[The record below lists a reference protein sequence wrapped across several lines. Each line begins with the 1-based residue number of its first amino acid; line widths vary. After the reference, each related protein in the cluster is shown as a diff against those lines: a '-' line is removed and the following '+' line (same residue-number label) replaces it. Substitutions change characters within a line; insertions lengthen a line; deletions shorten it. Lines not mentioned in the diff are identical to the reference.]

1 MLTEL
6 QNKTLTETEPGT
18 PCGEFMR
25 RYWQPVALIS
35 DLKQDTPMPVRI
47 MSENLVLF
55 RDGSGR
61 PALIERR
68 CPHRGM
74 DLSFGR
80 LEPNGLRCLYHGWL
94 FSATGECLEQPNEP
108 AASTFKERIRH
119 RGYPCVE
126 AGGLILT
133 YMGPG
138 TPPALPKIPFLLC
151 DPLDVYVTKRYH
163 ECNFVQANDIDPS
176 HLSYLHLLFDD
187 KLVNGPSNQYML
199 QDAAPDTLCEE
210 TPFGLRAYSVRHLPG
225 GENYV
230 RLTNFIMP
238 SMQAFVGA
246 PIVNPRNARPSDDH
260 GYSLHWHVPID
271 DEHHWKYVVHYSAV
285 GPIDRAYQE
294 SLEEGEVDE
303 TFRPRRTHSNRY
315 LQDRDEMRTR
325 TFSGV
330 GNSFQD
336 QDRMAVESQGPI
348 YDRTFEHLGQADR
361 PMIEQRKLIF
371 RAIQDV
377 EDGRDPM
384 IVRNDGTNPF
394 DELVTRSAKLGPGV
408 PVTGFWR
415 DAAEL
420 AAP

>member
-1 MLTEL
+1 MLSEA
-6 QNKTLTETEPGT
+6 QNKTLTETGLGT
-18 PCGEFMR
+18 PCGTFMR
-25 RYWQPVALIS
+25 RYWQPVALGT
-35 DLKQDTPMPVRI
+35 DLTQDTPLPVRI
-47 MSENLVLF
+47 LGENLVLF
-55 RDGSGR
+55 RDFDGA

-80 LEPNGLRCLYHGWL
+80 LEPQGLRCLYHGWL
-94 FSATGECLEQPNEP
+94 FSKTGQCLEQPNEP

-126 AGGLILT
+126 AGGLVLAYLGT
-133 YMGPG
+133 G
-138 TPPALPKIPFLLC
+138 TPPELPQIPFLLA
-151 DPLDVYVTKRYH
+151 DPSHSYVTKRYH

-176 HLSYLHLLFDD
+176 HLSFLHLLFDAQ
-187 KLVNGPSNQYML
+187 LANGPSNQYML
-199 QDAAPDTLCEE
+199 QDAAPETLCET
-210 TPFGLRAYSVRHLPG
+210 TPFGLRAYSVRHLEN
-225 GENYV
+225 GESYV

-238 SMQAFVGA
+238 NMQAFVGA

-271 DEHHWKYVVHYSAV
+271 DEHHWKYVIHFSAV
-285 GPIDRAYQE
+285 GPIDREYQE
-294 SLEEGEVDE
+294 SLEAGEVDDE
-303 TFRPRRTHSNRY
+303 FRPRRNHGNRY
-315 LQDRDEMRTR
+315 LQDRQEMKTR

-348 YDRTFEHLGQADR
+348 YDRTFEHLGMADR

-371 RAIQDV
+371 AGIEDV
-377 EDGRDPM
+377 RDGKDPL
-384 IVRNDGTNPF
+384 IVRDEGANPF
-394 DELVTRSAKLGPGV
+394 DELVTRSARLAPGV

-415 DAAEL
+415 GAVEL
-420 AAP
+420 VAP